1 MDRGGSE
8 VTTGGVKGS
17 ESSVLPLDQGC
28 SCLGPHPGRGLR
40 EQRSCAAMV
49 WSFLYN
55 CLLHMFGLTVSL
67 IRDEVD
73 KDLEILVLRHQ
84 LRVLRRQ
91 LPGRV
96 AYRPADRALL
106 AVLGRL
112 LPRRRWDAFLVT
124 PATVLRWQRE
134 LARRKW
140 RRWGSRARRTGRP
153 PVPEQTV
160 ELIVRLAR
168 ENPRWGCVRIQGEL
182 RKLGLRVG
190 ATTIR
195 RLLRRHRLDPLLDEM
210 GRAGWNSLV
219 PRPLGS

>member
-1 MDRGGSE
+1 M
-8 VTTGGVKGS
+8 
-17 ESSVLPLDQGC
+17 L
-28 SCLGPHPGRGLR
+28 
-40 EQRSCAAMV
+40 
-49 WSFLYN
+49 WSFLYI
-55 CLLHMFGLTVSL
+55 CLLRMFELTASSR
-67 IRDEVD
+67 RDEAD

-96 AYRPADRALL
+96 TYRRADRALL

-112 LPRRRWDAFLVT
+112 LPRRRWGAFLVT

-153 PVPEQTV
+153 SVTEQTV

-182 RKLGLRVG
+182 RKLGLRIG

-195 RLLRRHRLDPLLDEM
+195 RLLRRHDLGPAPRRDGPAWVEFCRTQAAGLLAVDFFTVDTVLFTRLYVLF
-210 GRAGWNSLV
+210 V
-219 PRPLGS
+219 I